1 MSESNIS
8 KCFFSNYVYCKEF
21 CLTPRAITLGNCF
34 YQTRNLNTY
43 YKALGLY
50 QHTSYFIFFTFYI
63 QKGKG
68 IVVKVHLSHS
78 GQVSGLS
85 IERNL
90 MKIMLVLIPKQSI
103 ILIFTQCEYI
113 SS

>member
-1 MSESNIS
+1 MFDRLLQLANNQCLNQIFLNAFFELRLLQGVLFDAPSNNTRQL
-8 KCFFSNYVYCKEF
+8 FLSNKKFKYLLQSSRIVPAYLVF
-21 CLTPRAITLGNCF
+21 HF
-34 YQTRNLNTY
+34 
-43 YKALGLY
+43 
-50 QHTSYFIFFTFYI
+50 FFTFYI

-90 MKIMLVLIPKQSI
+90 MKIMLV
-103 ILIFTQCEYI
+103 
-113 SS
+113 